1 MAAHGVNEDF
11 LLYFLGG
18 RDLDTCHQVLRSIS
32 PSAYVTPGRELPHF
46 LLLHGDA
53 DDVVDFSQSE
63 NLYRQLTE
71 QGYQA
76 DLVRVTG
83 APHEGSFWS
92 QPLWEIIFHF
102 IQKHI

>member
-1 MAAHGVNEDF
+1 MKVKK
-11 LLYFLGG
+11 
-18 RDLDTCHQVLRSIS
+18 RLDVL
-32 PSAYVTPGRELPHF
+32 
-46 LLLHGDA
+46 
-53 DDVVDFSQSE
+53 
-63 NLYRQLTE
+63 LTE

-92 QPLWEIIFHF
+92 RPLWEIIFNF